1 MKTFS
6 TTKEVLDEIS
16 KLKIKF
22 NHEQVIPQIDSFV
35 TPPPQTKWRGWRMNL
50 TALKNS
56 LHYCIDK
63 LKIKFKL
70 LIIVDGK
77 LHSYLQVV
85 PMTSPKEYLKYLRRL
100 NPKLKWPKRFT
111 YKNQM
116 LIADK
121 NLYKRNDLRFMNC
134 IISKTEK
141 MDEED
146 LFYIKRLNVVSERYS
161 LPDGFYILAPT
172 DVLILR
178 NDGKEPWV
186 DVVGGEKNLLSHN
199 YKKFIPIF
207 NGNSGLKYRDIPLPT
222 YEDLQYLWN
231 SEVNESM
238 SRKYSWEQKMDKAV
252 FRGSATGC
260 GFSFN
265 RNPRLKA
272 ALLGKKY
279 PGYLDAGITAMKEKL
294 KIDEK
299 EGVGYTD
306 LKKLSINFSNKL
318 TPYEQSKYKY
328 ILHLDGNV
336 AAHRLAKFFL
346 LGSVTLLSE
355 TGSML
360 WFQHMLQP
368 YVHYVP
374 VSKDLDDLID
384 KIKWCREN
392 DDKCREIAENAFEL
406 GKKVLTEEGC
416 FGYIAK
422 VFWDSRS

>member
-1 MKTFS
+1 MKTYS
-6 TTKEVLDEIS
+6 TTKEVLDELS
-16 KLKIKF
+16 NLKIKF
-22 NHEQVIPQIDSFV
+22 NTSQEIPIIDSFV
-35 TPPPQTKWRGWRMNL
+35 TPPPQTKWSGWRMSLN
-50 TALKNS
+50 ALKNT

-85 PMTSPKEYLKYLRRL
+85 PMTSPKEYLKYLKNL
-100 NPKLKWPKRFT
+100 NPKLRWPKRFT
-111 YKNQM
+111 YKNQT

-134 IISKTEK
+134 IISKSERMK
-141 MDEED
+141 DED
-146 LFYIKRLNVVSERYS
+146 LFYIKRLNVVAERYS
-161 LPDGFYILAPT
+161 LPDGFYVLAPT

-178 NDGKEPWV
+178 KDGKEPWI
-186 DVVGGEKNLLSHN
+186 DVVGGERNLFSHN
-199 YKKFIPIF
+199 YKEFIPIF
-207 NGNSGLKYRDIPLPT
+207 NGNSGDKYRDIPLPN

-231 SEVNESM
+231 TESRESM
-238 SRKYSWEQKMDKAV
+238 SKKYEWDQKINKAV

-260 GFSFN
+260 GYSYA
-265 RNPRLKA
+265 RNPRLKS
-272 ALLGKKY
+272 ALLSKKY
-279 PGYLDAGITAMKEKL
+279 PQYLDAGITAMKEKL

-306 LKKLSINFSNKL
+306 LKKLGLGFVNKMN
-318 TPYEQSKYKY
+318 PYEQSKYKY

-346 LGSVTLLSE
+346 LGSVTLLAE

-360 WFQHMLQP
+360 WFQHLLKP
-368 YVHYVP
+368 YIHYIP
-374 VSKDLDDLID
+374 VKKDLSDLID
-384 KIKWCREN
+384 KIKWCQNN
-392 DDKCREIAENAFEL
+392 DNECRQIANNAFEF
-406 GKKVLTEEGC
+406 GSKILTEEVC

-422 VFWDSRS
+422 TFWSSR